1 MPQAG
6 FEQAIPV
13 FRLAEIVIPYSQQAS
28 FGSEKKKLL
37 KKWAV
42 AVFIERSLADDNG
55 LTGVSKMHN
64 SM

>member
-37 KKWAV
+37 KK
-42 AVFIERSLADDNG
+42 
-55 LTGVSKMHN
+55 
-64 SM
+64 